1 MSTGE
6 LSMFILLLGLL
17 ALIVIT
23 MGDDDNFGGHA

>member
-17 ALIVIT
+17 ALI
-23 MGDDDNFGGHA
+23 GDDDNFGGHA